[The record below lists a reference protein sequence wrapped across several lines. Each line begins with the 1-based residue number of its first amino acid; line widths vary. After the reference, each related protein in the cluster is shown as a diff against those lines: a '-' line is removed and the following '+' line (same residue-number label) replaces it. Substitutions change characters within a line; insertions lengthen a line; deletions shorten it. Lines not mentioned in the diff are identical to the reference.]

1 MYAFVFVLHF
11 KGGRIS
17 QAGWSGAAPQEA
29 ALVLSFVFALSA
41 VCMAAVKILDVAA
54 GTTILVILA
63 GIIIIMAYLWAQTF
77 RVAERMR
84 YKAPS
89 IVRRASGLTPKPYS
103 SQAALPAGEPAPSP
117 APAPGAN
124 AEHVAP
130 PVAKMV

>member
-1 MYAFVFVLHF
+1 MLVTLWLSH
-11 KGGRIS
+11 KTME
-17 QAGWSGAAPQEA
+17 AP
-29 ALVLSFVFALSA
+29 LTLSFAFALAA

-63 GIIIIMAYLWAQTF
+63 CIIVIMAYIWAQTF

-89 IVRRASGLTPKPYS
+89 IVRRATGLTSKPYS
-103 SQAALPAGEPAPSP
+103 AQAALPAGKRAP
-117 APAPGAN
+117 APAPEPEAN
-124 AEHVAP
+124 AERVVP

>member
-1 MYAFVFVLHF
+1 M
-11 KGGRIS
+11 
-17 QAGWSGAAPQEA
+17 
-29 ALVLSFVFALSA
+29 SFIFALSA
-41 VCMAAVKILDVAA
+41 VCMAAVKILDIAA

-89 IVRRASGLTPKPYS
+89 IVRRDTGLTPKPYS
-103 SQAALPAGEPAPSP
+103 LQAVLPAGERAPAPGP
-117 APAPGAN
+117 EPGAN